1 MLDLLAVVAT
11 GRKSKVGL
19 LFSQRV
25 MAKVKVTMSLQQRHS
40 ILSFIKA
47 VVVVYLI
54 VFPTILST
62 SDVYIIV
69 SENKF
74 RECVKICVCV

>member
-25 MAKVKVTMSLQQRHS
+25 MARVKVTMSLQQRHS

-47 VVVVYLI
+47 VVVYLI